1 MMSTK
6 YAYPAIF
13 TPEED
18 GGFSVVF
25 PDLEGCFTCGDDMA
39 DALFMAEDALAL
51 VLYGYESDG
60 REIPAPSKMEDFK
73 LNDGEFVNS
82 VACDTME
89 YRKRFNNKAV
99 KKTLTIPEWLNE
111 TAMAMNINFS
121 QVLQDAALHEPRVQ
135 LYSDYTA
142 RPYAGDYRDLLT
154 RQICSP
160 VRWKQIIVHMREQG
174 IDTFVELGPGKTLSG
189 MIQKTDSAA
198 KTLHVEDAESLA
210 KTLEEL
216 QC

>member
-1 MMSTK
+1 MSTK

-60 REIPAPSKMEDFK
+60 REIPAPSKMEDLK
-73 LNDGEFVNS
+73 LNAGEFVNS

-121 QVLQDAALHEPRVQ
+121 QVLQDAL
-135 LYSDYTA
+135 
-142 RPYAGDYRDLLT
+142 
-154 RQICSP
+154 
-160 VRWKQIIVHMREQG
+160 
-174 IDTFVELGPGKTLSG
+174 
-189 MIQKTDSAA
+189 IQK
-198 KTLHVEDAESLA
+198 VGN
-210 KTLEEL
+210 
-216 QC
+216 Q